1 MVQKTGN
8 IYYTVGEVCR
18 AYECLL
24 DPMHR
29 FNNDDKLE
37 GYDKPMLP
45 EEIPASF
52 IVIPGKDTGNE
63 TPTKPMVKFKPKTYD
78 TSGFVSLLGGADL
91 YNMFNN
97 QHFPVTDQVSSF
109 SSMEHKVHR
118 MLQQMRV
125 SGYYPHFIKFE
136 SDQDM
141 NIIASYVKEEKQFKT
156 SAGKLLRQLPWF
168 FKRSDA
174 DIEKLC
180 NVLKSILF
188 QDIEFNIVE
197 GEDIRKWYHES
208 RYYYKAGSLSNSCMR
223 YSSCQDYLD
232 MYCKT
237 DVKMLIA
244 TNPDGKL
251 CGRALLW
258 PRSMWNKNYFE
269 HSDYIMDRIYGVES
283 TIIQFKKY
291 AEHYKFTYKQYQNF
305 SDNQSFMT
313 PSDGTKNAKYIAEN
327 KRMQM
332 NWDQCGFD
340 YWPYADTF
348 NILKDDQ
355 DGVKNHGSGET
366 LTETDGHASDSE
378 RRTECYDCGCSVD
391 REDVNYVNDNPMCN
405 ECSTYSEY
413 SDDYYRV
420 DDTVYSDYLNS
431 YLWYEDASEISHGQ
445 HRGDW
450 IHHDECT
457 EVYCNDESVIPADE
471 CHNKMEY
478 MIPFLRED
486 TELRFQIYLSDAT
499 ALIGDNRVYLANNR
513 VDYMRISESNSS
525 LPPWCSE
532 RELDHWYRDYLFKL
546 RSTEDGKVYVD
557 LRASTSESFD
567 KNCWDVIIR
576 AIKAIEYTF
585 GIQRIENILVENNDV
600 SAVSELNFNSGLT
613 TTLEHCDTKFEP
625 FIETLHALVEH
636 FNITTDAT
644 ESNT

>member
-1 MVQKTGN
+1 MLTYMVQRTGN
-8 IYYTVGEVCR
+8 IYYTVGELCR
-18 AYECLL
+18 IYECLL
-24 DPMHR
+24 DPDHR
-29 FNNDDKLE
+29 LNNNEKLE
-37 GYDKPMLP
+37 GYDKPMEVSEVP
-45 EEIPASF
+45 PSF
-52 IVIPGKDTGNE
+52 IVIPS
-63 TPTKPMVKFKPKTYD
+63 KPKTMVRFKPKNYD
-78 TSGFVSLLGGADL
+78 TNGFVSLLGGAEL

-97 QHFPVTDQVSSF
+97 QHFQVTDQPGSF
-109 SSMEHKVHR
+109 TDMEHKVHR

-125 SGYYPHFIKFE
+125 SPYYPHYIRITADE
-136 SDQDM
+136 DM
-141 NIIASYVKEEKQFKT
+141 NIIASYKQEDKQFKT
-156 SAGKLLRQLPWF
+156 SAGKLLRQLPWL

-188 QDIEFNIVE
+188 QDIEFSIVE

-244 TNPDGKL
+244 TNPEKKL

-291 AEHYKFTYKQYQNF
+291 AEKNMITYKKHQNF
-305 SDNQSFMT
+305 SDNQTFMT
-313 PSDGTKNAKYIAEN
+313 PTEKTSNAKYIEEN

-355 DGVKNHGSGET
+355 NGVKNHGSGET

-378 RRTECYDCGCSVD
+378 RHTECYDCGCSVD
-391 REDVNYVNDNPMCN
+391 SEEINYVNDNPMCN
-405 ECSTYSEY
+405 ECCVYSEY
-413 SDDYYRV
+413 HDEYYRN
-420 DDTVYSDYLNS
+420 DDTVYSDYMNS
-431 YLWYEDASEISHGQ
+431 YLWYEDASEITQGQ
-445 HRGDW
+445 YRGDW

-457 EVYCNDESVIPADE
+457 EVYCDENSVVPADE
-471 CHNKMEY
+471 CKAGMEY
-478 MIPFLRED
+478 MIPILNED
-486 TELRFQIYLSDAT
+486 TEIRFEIYLAGIPGST
-499 ALIGDNRVYLANNR
+499 IDNRVYLANGR
-513 VDYMRISESNSS
+513 VDYMRICETNSS

-532 RELDHWYRDYLFKL
+532 REINYWHRDYLFKL
-546 RSTEDGKVYVD
+546 KTTVDGQVYVD
-557 LRASTSESFD
+557 LRASTSESFN
-567 KNCWDVIIR
+567 KECWKVIIT
-576 AIKAIEYTF
+576 AIKALEYTF
-585 GIQRIENILVENNDV
+585 GINRIENKMFEISEWSTV
-600 SAVSELNFNSGLT
+600 SAVDFGT
-613 TTLEHCDTKFEP
+613 TNLAITEQECDSKFEP
-625 FIETLHALVEH
+625 FIDTLIALCEH

-644 ESNT
+644 

>member
-1 MVQKTGN
+1 MLTYMVQMTGN
-8 IYYTVGEVCR
+8 IYYTVGELCR
-18 AYECLL
+18 VYECLL
-24 DPMHR
+24 DPQHR
-29 FNNDDKLE
+29 FNSTEKLE
-37 GYDKPMLP
+37 GFDKTMKP

-52 IVIPGKDTGNE
+52 VVIPSK
-63 TPTKPMVKFKPKTYD
+63 PRPMVKFKPKTYD
-78 TSGFVSLLGGADL
+78 TSGFVSLLGNVEL

-97 QHFPVTDQVSSF
+97 QYFPVTDQVSSF
-109 SSMEHKVHR
+109 TSMEHKVHR
-118 MLQQMRV
+118 MLQQLRV
-125 SGYYPHFIKFE
+125 SPFYPHYIKFE
-136 SDQDM
+136 SDDDM
-141 NIIASYVKEEKQFKT
+141 NIIAGYKVEDQYYKT
-156 SAGKLLRQLPWF
+156 SAGKLLKKLPWF

-188 QDIEFNIVE
+188 QDIEFSIVE

-208 RYYYKAGSLSNSCMR
+208 RYYYKAGSLTNSCMR
-223 YSSCQDYLD
+223 YSSCQNYLD

-244 TNPDGKL
+244 TNPDNKL

-291 AEHYKFTYKQYQNF
+291 AEKHSITYKKHQNF
-305 SDNQSFMT
+305 SDNQTFMT
-313 PSDGTKNAKYIAEN
+313 PSEKGANAKYIEEN

-378 RRTECYDCGCSVD
+378 RLTECYDCGTRVD
-391 REDVNYVNDNPMCN
+391 SDDIRYVNDDPFCS
-405 ECSTYSEY
+405 ECANYSEY
-413 SDDYYRV
+413 MDEYYRV
-420 DDTVYSDYLNS
+420 DDTTYSEYLNS
-431 YLWYEDASEISHGQ
+431 YLYYEDASEITHGT

-450 IHHDECT
+450 IHHDEST
-457 EVYCNDESVIPADE
+457 QVYCDDESVVPGDVTN
-471 CHNKMEY
+471 NKMEY
-478 MIPFLRED
+478 MIPFLNRDE
-486 TELRFQIYLSDAT
+486 EIRFQIYLVQTPGISV
-499 ALIGDNRVYLANNR
+499 DNRVYLANDR
-513 VDYMRISESNSS
+513 VDYMRICENNSS
-525 LPPWCSE
+525 LPEWCSE
-532 RELDHWYRDYLFKL
+532 RQLDHWYRDYLLKL
-546 RSTEDGKVYVD
+546 RSTTDGQIYVD
-557 LRASTSESFD
+557 LRASTSSNFD

-576 AIKAIEYTF
+576 AIKALDYTF
-585 GIQRIENILVENNDV
+585 GIHRIENIMFENNEWSTV
-600 SAVSELNFNSGLT
+600 SAVDFDRGIS
-613 TTLEHCDTKFEP
+613 TTLEDSDTKFET
-625 FIETLHALVEH
+625 FIETLQALVEH

-644 ESNT
+644 